1 MTDMDLLYRITI
13 YGGNMTRIS
22 LTPIIDVV
30 FILLIFFMLATNF
43 QSFSKTDIN
52 LSNESASITQSD
64 KKVYVIEFDVDNKF
78 KLNGQDYKLSTIKE
92 KILSELS
99 TDEDLIVVIKPG
111 EKTNVQQ
118 MLTLIESLKKS
129 NISNVT
135 LGVEKNDNKYKS
147 DDTKKMEKLPLLRK
161 N

>member
-1 MTDMDLLYRITI
+1 
-13 YGGNMTRIS
+13 
-22 LTPIIDVV
+22 
-30 FILLIFFMLATNF
+30 MLATNF

-78 KLNGQDYKLSTIKE
+78 KLNGQDYKLSTIKK

-147 DDTKKMEKLPLLRK
+147 DDTKEMEKLPLLRK

>member
-1 MTDMDLLYRITI
+1 
-13 YGGNMTRIS
+13 MTRIS

-147 DDTKKMEKLPLLRK
+147 DDTKEMEKLPLLRK

>member
-1 MTDMDLLYRITI
+1 MDLLYRITI
-13 YGGNMTRIS
+13 YRGNMTRIS

-147 DDTKKMEKLPLLRK
+147 DDTKEMEKLPLLRK

>member
-1 MTDMDLLYRITI
+1 
-13 YGGNMTRIS
+13 
-22 LTPIIDVV
+22 
-30 FILLIFFMLATNF
+30 MLATNF

-92 KILSELS
+92 KILSEQS

-147 DDTKKMEKLPLLRK
+147 DDTKEMEKLPLLRK

>member
-1 MTDMDLLYRITI
+1 
-13 YGGNMTRIS
+13 MTRIS

>member
-78 KLNGQDYKLSTIKE
+78 KLNGQDYKLSTIKK

-135 LGVEKNDNKYKS
+135 LGIEKNDNKYKS
-147 DDTKKMEKLPLLRK
+147 DDTKEMEKLPLLRK

>member
-13 YGGNMTRIS
+13 YGDNMTRIS

-52 LSNESASITQSD
+52 LSNVSASITQSD

-147 DDTKKMEKLPLLRK
+147 DDTKEMEKLPLLRK

>member
-13 YGGNMTRIS
+13 YRGNMTRIS

>member
-1 MTDMDLLYRITI
+1 MLLYRITI
-13 YGGNMTRIS
+13 YGDNMTRIS

-52 LSNESASITQSD
+52 LSNVSASITQSD

-135 LGVEKNDNKYKS
+135 LGVEENDNKYKS
-147 DDTKKMEKLPLLRK
+147 DDTKEMEKLPLLRK

>member
-135 LGVEKNDNKYKS
+135 LGIEKNDNKYKS
-147 DDTKKMEKLPLLRK
+147 DDTKEMEKLPLLRK

>member
-92 KILSELS
+92 KNLSELS

>member
-129 NISNVT
+129 KISNVT

-147 DDTKKMEKLPLLRK
+147 DDTKEMEKFPLLRK

>member
-1 MTDMDLLYRITI
+1 
-13 YGGNMTRIS
+13 MTRIS

-135 LGVEKNDNKYKS
+135 LGIEKNDNKYKS
-147 DDTKKMEKLPLLRK
+147 DDTKEMEKLPLLRK

>member
-147 DDTKKMEKLPLLRK
+147 DDTKEMEKLPLLRK

>member
-99 TDEDLIVVIKPG
+99 TDEDLIIVIKPG

-147 DDTKKMEKLPLLRK
+147 DDTKEMEKLPLLRK

>member
-1 MTDMDLLYRITI
+1 
-13 YGGNMTRIS
+13 MTRIS

-78 KLNGQDYKLSTIKE
+78 KLNGQDYKLSTIKK

-147 DDTKKMEKLPLLRK
+147 DDTKEMEKLPLLRK

>member
-1 MTDMDLLYRITI
+1 
-13 YGGNMTRIS
+13 
-22 LTPIIDVV
+22 
-30 FILLIFFMLATNF
+30 MLATNF

-78 KLNGQDYKLSTIKE
+78 KLNGQDYKLSTIKK

-135 LGVEKNDNKYKS
+135 LGIEKNDNKYKS
-147 DDTKKMEKLPLLRK
+147 DDTKEMEKLPLLRK

>member
-1 MTDMDLLYRITI
+1 
-13 YGGNMTRIS
+13 MTRIS

-92 KILSELS
+92 KILSEQS

-147 DDTKKMEKLPLLRK
+147 DDTKEMEKLPLLRK

>member
-78 KLNGQDYKLSTIKE
+78 KLNGQDYKLSTIKK

-147 DDTKKMEKLPLLRK
+147 DDTKEMEKLPLLRK

>member
-1 MTDMDLLYRITI
+1 
-13 YGGNMTRIS
+13 
-22 LTPIIDVV
+22 
-30 FILLIFFMLATNF
+30 MLATNF

-52 LSNESASITQSD
+52 LSNVSASITQSD

-147 DDTKKMEKLPLLRK
+147 DDTKEMEKLPLLRK

>member
-1 MTDMDLLYRITI
+1 
-13 YGGNMTRIS
+13 MTRIS

-78 KLNGQDYKLSTIKE
+78 KLNGQDYKLSTIKK

-135 LGVEKNDNKYKS
+135 LGIEKNDNKYKS
-147 DDTKKMEKLPLLRK
+147 DDTKEMEKLPLLRK

>member
-92 KILSELS
+92 KILSEQS

-147 DDTKKMEKLPLLRK
+147 DDTKEMEKLPLLRK

>member
-1 MTDMDLLYRITI
+1 
-13 YGGNMTRIS
+13 
-22 LTPIIDVV
+22 
-30 FILLIFFMLATNF
+30 MLATNF

>member
-1 MTDMDLLYRITI
+1 
-13 YGGNMTRIS
+13 
-22 LTPIIDVV
+22 
-30 FILLIFFMLATNF
+30 MLATNF

-147 DDTKKMEKLPLLRK
+147 DDTKEMEKLPLLRK

>member
-129 NISNVT
+129 KISNVT

-147 DDTKKMEKLPLLRK
+147 DDTKEMEKLPLLRK

>member
-1 MTDMDLLYRITI
+1 MDLLYRITI
-13 YGGNMTRIS
+13 YRGNMTRIS